1 MTSYTGTAR
10 LIRLALRRDRVQL
23 PIWIVSNVILLAVT
37 IPSTNQRYPTEADR
51 IQVLRTAVDTP
62 TLIVFR
68 AAPTGSSTGTMAM
81 FQILAGLAVVAA
93 FMSTLAVVRHTRQNE
108 ETGRAEMLG
117 ATVIGRHAA
126 LTAALA
132 VTAGANAVL
141 AVLLGFTLLGNGE
154 AAAGSFA
161 AGAAV
166 GLTGMAFAAV
176 AAGAAQITQS
186 ARAANGIAAV
196 VVGAAYV
203 VRGAGDALGEVQANG
218 YTMVSA
224 WPTWLSPIG
233 WTTEVRPFAGDRW
246 WVLALPL
253 ALIAAGIGTAF
264 ALTLRRDVGMGMV
277 AARPG
282 PAAAVPRLLS
292 PLGLAWRLQRGTL
305 YGWAVAVTLTGLC
318 VGSLGNSFAKD
329 LTGDDLPE
337 GATNTI
343 NSLSS
348 GDDGNLVD
356 SFNAAMM
363 AFMGAMAAGYAVQA
377 LLRLRN
383 EEAGGAAEAVL
394 ATATGRLRW
403 VGGHLVVAVA
413 GGLILLVLA
422 GGSMGLV
429 YGLSGG
435 DGGGE
440 FGELMGAALVQLAP
454 TLILAGFAV
463 AAFGLVPRL
472 AVGLAW
478 AGLAVSLVLGQLGE
492 LLNLPQ
498 AVRDLSPFSHVPALP
513 AAEVTATPLVVLSAV
528 ALALGAVG
536 MVVFRRR
543 DLAL

>member
-356 SFNAAMM
+356 SFNAA
-363 AFMGAMAAGYAVQA
+363 
-377 LLRLRN
+377 
-383 EEAGGAAEAVL
+383 
-394 ATATGRLRW
+394 
-403 VGGHLVVAVA
+403 
-413 GGLILLVLA
+413 
-422 GGSMGLV
+422 
-429 YGLSGG
+429 
-435 DGGGE
+435 
-440 FGELMGAALVQLAP
+440 
-454 TLILAGFAV
+454 
-463 AAFGLVPRL
+463 
-472 AVGLAW
+472 
-478 AGLAVSLVLGQLGE
+478 
-492 LLNLPQ
+492 
-498 AVRDLSPFSHVPALP
+498 
-513 AAEVTATPLVVLSAV
+513 
-528 ALALGAVG
+528 
-536 MVVFRRR
+536 
-543 DLAL
+543 